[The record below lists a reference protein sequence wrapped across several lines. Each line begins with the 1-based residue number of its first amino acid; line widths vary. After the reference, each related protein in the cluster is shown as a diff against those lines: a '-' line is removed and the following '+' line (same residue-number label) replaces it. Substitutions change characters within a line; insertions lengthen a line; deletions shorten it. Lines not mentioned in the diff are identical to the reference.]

1 MLSHAIQS
9 KAYPVCNA
17 NSLLNRTVTKNLYRA
32 AIFAAALVP
41 IQSATAQS
49 YPSRPV
55 TLVLPFAA
63 GGPTDTLARILAERM
78 RVTLGQPVIVEN
90 VTGAAGTISIGRVVR
105 AAPDGYT
112 LSMGPWN
119 SHVLTGALYTL
130 AFDLQKDL
138 QPIALIANNPSVIV
152 SKTAAPATDLKEL
165 IAWIR
170 ANPDKLSAG
179 TSGVGAAT
187 HMAGVLLQQLT
198 GTRFQFVPYRGAG
211 PAVQDLVAGQI
222 DLMID
227 QISNVLGQVRAGR
240 IRGYAVTSKTRALV
254 APELPTVDEAGL
266 PDFHISVWHGLWA
279 PKNTPK
285 DVVAKLNRAVVEAL
299 ADANVRARF
308 ADIGQ
313 ELYALDQQ
321 TPNALAALQKA
332 EIEKWWPIIKAAGI
346 KAE

>member
-1 MLSHAIQS
+1 MFSHAIQS
-9 KAYPVCNA
+9 EAHRAYNA
-17 NSLLNRTVTKNLYRA
+17 NSLLDRNVIKALLCA
-32 AIFAAALVP
+32 AISAAGLTSV
-41 IQSATAQS
+41 QSATAQS
-49 YPSRPV
+49 YPSRPITMV
-55 TLVLPFAA
+55 VPFAA
-63 GGPTDTLARILAERM
+63 GGPTDTLARVLAERM
-78 RVTLGQPVIVEN
+78 RTTLGQPVIVEN

-112 LSMGPWN
+112 LSLGPWN

-138 QPIALIANNPSVIV
+138 QPVALIANNPSVIV
-152 SKTAAPATDLKEL
+152 SKTAAPAGDLREL
-165 IAWIR
+165 IVWMKG
-170 ANPDKLSAG
+170 NPDKLSVG

-187 HMAGVLLQQLT
+187 HVAGVLLQQLT

-227 QISNVLGQVRAGR
+227 QVSNVLGQVRAGR
-240 IRGYAVTSKTRALV
+240 IRGYAVTSQTRALV

-279 PKNTPK
+279 PKGTPK
-285 DVVAKLNRAVVEAL
+285 DVIAKLNGAVVNAL
-299 ADANVRARF
+299 AEANVRQRF

-313 ELYALDQQ
+313 EIYPRDQQ
-321 TPNALAALQKA
+321 TPDGLAALQKA